1 MFLNGHSRKN
11 ISKFEFKMGNPRSF
25 LYYNKKQSVFVS
37 CKNQFFEAS
46 SFNILNISKST
57 LFKIYIIKN
66 FFVWPTKTNK
76 KLSILSVQSAIKI
89 SFKFLL
95 TLRTV

>member
-1 MFLNGHSRKN
+1 MD
-11 ISKFEFKMGNPRSF
+11 NPRSN

-37 CKNQFFEAS
+37 FKNQFFEAS

-66 FFVWPTKTNK
+66 FFVWPTKTNE
-76 KLSILSVQSAIKI
+76 KLSILSVQSQSKYH
-89 SFKFLL
+89 SNFY
-95 TLRTV
+95 